1 MALGPFAFASKRASR
16 CSRLN
21 KSLAIFA
28 DHFSS
33 VAHDEMIPCL
43 FLDEDQDYYLRDDD
57 FDRLSPL
64 TNMTVA
70 ELLAFDVAPADASLH
85 IELSKDEPTQYSTLP
100 YPTLQT
106 RDAFL
111 ATDALINAR
120 KKGYRSLAVGS
131 TCLPLG
137 ADRLWSEYDRAKDVQ
152 NWALRAQR
160 WMDKIIDIN
169 EIDRNRIAWNEFGL
183 SPEILKQLAYSR
195 LYPGHDWLGEATVNL
210 SIESVLRAG
219 RVQNPDFETSCGLI
233 PSTVISLAMARPP
246 DSDPHSIFKA
256 CFFGPPNQYRNL
268 IELSDCMRNTPTSK
282 SIWFLPLCSDSHWVL
297 ARINMHKRTWSVIN
311 SLSATPIT
319 AATRTAVLTL
329 FKFLKLDIKNEFPHT
344 PKAEQQED
352 SYSCGPATINAVE
365 TEVLGIGSFN
375 AARAHMS
382 RLRQFC
388 RLSSLVGAVEDPKEI
403 ESIVATGA
411 KSKAKVRQGSDN
423 QANKSTSASSSKNPP
438 ISRLQT
444 TFTKASKPTK
454 ARELTPE
461 EHTTWARDH
470 PPLFRRLA
478 EKVEDL
484 CPGSNVD
491 VNNPKYVRCGRCYVL
506 VPMAALLC
514 KARFELHLGN
524 KKCVNLQPISNFF
537 RPIASGSTA
546 PSPSLGPCPGLTSE
560 TAIHYLS
567 STAAQGGG
575 APPRRTLCL
584 RLYPKIGKRPMTEL
598 ERKEVDKLE
607 ANEWKWRND
616 HRAPRIISVNCRKY
630 SARDSINKDG
640 PSLPCEECAKLP
652 KNSSCR
658 AALRRQYA
666 AGATRKYTNKK
677 YVAGDTLLSAIYRRH
692 HGLEEILD
700 DKGQGTVY
708 LRFAQGVAS
717 GEFDGANI
725 LEGLVKAAT
734 VKHDRMVQ
742 GKSMRGF
749 VRSELLRDFE
759 QAMALASPMA
769 LRVLQATIGAS
780 TSRKLQ
786 MDRATSGRMRLGLDK
801 SNMDRV
807 CAKLEADDLTFNLH
821 VDDTK
826 CRSRM
831 RTTPYYSEDLSLERE
846 LRTKG
851 IFRHEL
857 IGSIGPPRIY
867 ETPGEL
873 PDMFSGPDPPVA
885 GTKIRAYMIAPNDV
899 GSPAQVSA
907 AFVIGETTNAEDATE
922 QLHSVIQELI
932 KRCVAHLLVSISA
945 DGAASE
951 GVLQRNVAVLL
962 RDQGG
967 AVAQTGSR
975 NASSYTLP
983 SPDPD
988 GVFPEIIISTV
999 NVAGTPIVFCRDEKH
1014 LAKCLRNA
1022 IDSRARLLFGGLGCI
1037 AYQDM
1042 LTILGGLESRR
1053 TLLTK
1058 NSTPMRSYISSY
1070 VASYTMPSRTGRFSP
1085 LNVSGCCSLSGIR
1098 SRRGMT
1104 LSEVAP
1110 DLALTRSSPK
1120 KRLMGSGRWLT
1131 QRLLSS
1137 ATTEIFGQ
1145 RNRSFPGGMAQ
1156 KWWSTSSGATGK
1168 VTALLELMRK
1178 FKTEA
1183 AGSRQGYHHTYNDL
1197 DDLDLVAMR
1206 TYPSDGDISLT
1217 SFAAANTARELLS
1230 GPQPDIFVEDVLAR
1244 GTTVQDLEDHHP
1256 TKEDQGLLRT
1266 ELLDSALD
1274 GMRRSTCQGV
1284 VKPDPNE
1291 REAVDRAIR
1300 SLAAL
1305 DFDVEA
1311 ALFDVQIAY
1320 DEADRQAEERYVL
1333 ETIEKA
1339 NSSLRPIPTHL
1350 KLPPLVDARDT
1361 SFSLNWASLIA
1372 HRAAHECSHLRAVL
1386 LKGRPINTEQGRSA
1400 VHSRVLKGLVQSMGP
1415 SRFEDIAGTAR
1426 SFRWTG
1432 GGQVARALTT
1442 NEIQKNA
1449 YIEDGR
1455 IQEKLPE
1462 RDKQYGALAQR
1473 CPHFGSLDG
1482 AVTAA
1487 TPLEIRSLICFGLKC
1502 GMHSLSGDQTVY
1514 GEEALSIGIVTT
1526 NHCNQDTLASLV
1538 LLSNVVVQELRFIKK
1553 TCYSTHLIDG
1563 TMPFRMI
1570 DGRQVIESLGP
1581 STTTYRSTTDLT
1593 SCYPDERLI
1602 STSAHAEQSLTTKQR
1617 ASQQSKQ
1624 GLFEAWSH
1632 AQHQPKRRAPQAT
1645 FDRPPRVR
1653 KRSERVFEDF

>member
-1 MALGPFAFASKRASR
+1 MYQRFPRLNFTKADFTRHAQPTYGIALGPFAFASKRASR

-28 DHFSS
+28 NHFSS

-43 FLDEDQDYYLRDDD
+43 FLDEDQDYYLHDDD

-85 IELSKDEPTQYSTLP
+85 IELSKDEPTQYSNLP

-152 NWALRAQR
+152 SWALRAQR
-160 WMDKIIDIN
+160 WMDKIIVIN

-195 LYPGHDWLGEATVNL
+195 LYPGHDWLGEAAVNL

-219 RVQNPDFETSCGLI
+219 RVQNPDFETSYGLI
-233 PSTVISLAMARPP
+233 PSTVISLVMARPP

-256 CFFGPPNQYRNL
+256 CFFGPPKQYRNL
-268 IELSDCMRNTPTSK
+268 IELGDCMRNTPISK
-282 SIWFLPLCSDSHWVL
+282 SILFLPLCSDSHWVL

-388 RLSSLVGAVEDPKEI
+388 RLSSLVGAIEDPKEI

-411 KSKAKVRQGSDN
+411 KSKAKFGRGS
-423 QANKSTSASSSKNPP
+423 AAGTLSSKSTSAESG
-438 ISRLQT
+438 
-444 TFTKASKPTK
+444 KAATIKPTNQ
-454 ARELTPE
+454 RLELTHE

-470 PPLFRRLA
+470 PPLFRRFA
-478 EKVEDL
+478 EKAEDL

-491 VNNPKYVRCGRCYVL
+491 VNNPKYVRCERCYVL

-514 KARFELHLGN
+514 KARFQLHLGN

-546 PSPSLGPCPGLTSE
+546 TSPSLGPCPGLTSE

-616 HRAPRIISVNCRKY
+616 HRAPRIVSVNCRKY

-640 PSLPCEECAKLP
+640 PSLPCEECARLP
-652 KNSSCR
+652 TNSSCR

-700 DKGQGTVY
+700 DNGQGTVY

-717 GEFDGANI
+717 GEFEGANI

-734 VKHDRMVQ
+734 VKHDRMVK

-749 VRSELLRDFE
+749 VRSEALRDFE

-807 CAKLEADDLTFNLH
+807 CAKLEADGLTFNLH

-831 RTTPYYSEDLSLERE
+831 RTTPCYSEDLSLERE
-846 LRTKG
+846 LRAKG

-899 GSPAQVSA
+899 GSPAQVFA
-907 AFVIGETTNAEDATE
+907 AFVIGETTNAEDATK

-932 KRCVAHLLVSISA
+932 KRYVAHLLVSISA

-975 NASSYTLP
+975 NASSYTLL

-988 GVFPEIIISTV
+988 GVFPEITISTV

-1022 IDSRARLLFGGLGCI
+1022 IDSGARLLFGGLGCI

-1042 LTILGGLESRR
+1042 LTILGGLELRR
-1053 TLLTK
+1053 TLSRRDVTK

-1070 VASYTMPSRTGRFSP
+1070 VASYTMPSRTD
-1085 LNVSGCCSLSGIR
+1085 IR

-1137 ATTEIFGQ
+1137 ATTEIFGR

-1156 KWWSTSSGATGK
+1156 KWCATGK

-1206 TYPSDGDISLT
+1206 TYPSLRMWEPVQRIAS
-1217 SFAAANTARELLS
+1217 NRRNQ
-1230 GPQPDIFVEDVLAR
+1230 GPQPDILVEDVLAH

-1274 GMRRSTCQGV
+1274 GMRRSTCQSV
-1284 VKPDPNE
+1284 VKLDPNE
-1291 REAVDRAIR
+1291 REAVNCAIR
-1300 SLAAL
+1300 SLAAV

-1311 ALFDVQIAY
+1311 ALLDVQIAY
-1320 DEADRQAEERYVL
+1320 DEADRQAEERYLL

-1386 LKGRPINTEQGRSA
+1386 LKGRPMELSDTSRGEAGLEISNTEQGRSA

-1432 GGQVARALTT
+1432 DGQVARALTT

-1473 CPHFGSLDG
+1473 YPHFGSLDG
-1482 AVTAA
+1482 GAVT
-1487 TPLEIRSLICFGLKC
+1487 TTTTSEIGCLVCFGLKR
-1502 GMHSLSGDQTVY
+1502 GMHSISCDQTAY
-1514 GEEALSIGIVTT
+1514 GEEQSDNKPLQPRHARLVGS
-1526 NHCNQDTLASLV
+1526 TLKCRPRA
-1538 LLSNVVVQELRFIKK
+1538 
-1553 TCYSTHLIDG
+1553 H
-1563 TMPFRMI
+1563 MPSKGLPPFGACPACEM
-1570 DGRQVIESLGP
+1570 P
-1581 STTTYRSTTDLT
+1581 
-1593 SCYPDERLI
+1593 P
-1602 STSAHAEQSLTTKQR
+1602 AEPLQAAQMPPRKQGAQLQQKGSLTTKQR
-1617 ASQQSKQ
+1617 ASQQSKE

-1632 AQHQPKRRAPQAT
+1632 ARHQPKRRAPQAT
-1645 FDRPPRVR
+1645 FDRPPRAR

>member
-28 DHFSS
+28 NHFSS

-43 FLDEDQDYYLRDDD
+43 FLDEDQDYYLHDDD

-152 NWALRAQR
+152 SWALRAQR
-160 WMDKIIDIN
+160 WMDKIIVIN
-169 EIDRNRIAWNEFGL
+169 EIDRNQQDGL
-183 SPEILKQLAYSR
+183 LPLPLLASGTSLVYLLRFLS
-195 LYPGHDWLGEATVNL
+195 HDWLGEAAVNL

-233 PSTVISLAMARPP
+233 PSTVISLVMARPP

-268 IELSDCMRNTPTSK
+268 IELSDCMRNTPSPK

-329 FKFLKLDIKNEFPHT
+329 FKFLKLDIKNEFSHT

-411 KSKAKVRQGSDN
+411 KSKAKSGRGS
-423 QANKSTSASSSKNPP
+423 AAGTLSSKSTSAESGKAATIKPTNQRVASSSKNPP
-438 ISRLQT
+438 TSRLQT

-491 VNNPKYVRCGRCYVL
+491 VNNPKDVRCGRCYVL

-514 KARFELHLGN
+514 KAQFELHLGN

-537 RPIASGSTA
+537 RPIACGSTA

-560 TAIHYLS
+560 TAIHCLS

-575 APPRRTLCL
+575 APPRRTLYL

-677 YVAGDTLLSAIYRRH
+677 YVAGNTLLSAIYRRH

-700 DKGQGTVY
+700 DNSQGTVY

-734 VKHDRMVQ
+734 VKHDRMVK

-749 VRSELLRDFE
+749 VRSEALRDFE

-769 LRVLQATIGAS
+769 LRVLQATIDAS

-807 CAKLEADDLTFNLH
+807 CAKLEADNLTFNLH

-899 GSPAQVSA
+899 GSPAQVFA

-951 GVLQRNVAVLL
+951 AVLQRHVAVLL

-1022 IDSRARLLFGGLGCI
+1022 IDSGARLLFGGLGCI

-1053 TLLTK
+1053 TLSRRDVTK

-1156 KWWSTSSGATGK
+1156 KWWSTSSGVYARLIRQATGK

-1230 GPQPDIFVEDVLAR
+1230 GLRMWEPVQRIASNRRNQGPQPDILVEEVLAR

-1256 TKEDQGLLRT
+1256 TKEGQGLLRT

-1339 NSSLRPIPTHL
+1339 NSPLRPIFL
-1350 KLPPLVDARDT
+1350 AEL
-1361 SFSLNWASLIA
+1361 ASLIA

-1473 CPHFGSLDG
+1473 CP
-1482 AVTAA
+1482 VW
-1487 TPLEIRSLICFGLKC
+1487 
-1502 GMHSLSGDQTVY
+1502 
-1514 GEEALSIGIVTT
+1514 
-1526 NHCNQDTLASLV
+1526 
-1538 LLSNVVVQELRFIKK
+1538 
-1553 TCYSTHLIDG
+1553 
-1563 TMPFRMI
+1563 
-1570 DGRQVIESLGP
+1570 P
-1581 STTTYRSTTDLT
+1581 S
-1593 SCYPDERLI
+1593 CP
-1602 STSAHAEQSLTTKQR
+1602 
-1617 ASQQSKQ
+1617 
-1624 GLFEAWSH
+1624 
-1632 AQHQPKRRAPQAT
+1632 PKFWP
-1645 FDRPPRVR
+1645 
-1653 KRSERVFEDF
+1653 